1 MKANHKIT
9 GAEREVMEVLWKYS
23 EPLQTRELLEEMKE
37 RGKKWKR
44 QTLNTLLFRLEEK
57 GIVSRK
63 RAYVQAAL
71 SEEELLQVQAQELLD
86 DLYGGEYGNFFAA
99 LTGNKR
105 IDSESKALLD
115 GLMNKLKKK

>member
-1 MKANHKIT
+1 M
-9 GAEREVMEVLWKYS
+9 
-23 EPLQTRELLEEMKE
+23 
-37 RGKKWKR
+37 
-44 QTLNTLLFRLEEK
+44 FRLEEK

-105 IDSESKALLD
+105 IDSKSKALLD

>member
-1 MKANHKIT
+1 MCI
-9 GAEREVMEVLWKYS
+9 RD
-23 EPLQTRELLEEMKE
+23 R
-37 RGKKWKR
+37 
-44 QTLNTLLFRLEEK
+44 
-57 GIVSRK
+57 
-63 RAYVQAAL
+63 
-71 SEEELLQVQAQELLD
+71 D